1 MTRPKG
7 GGSGGSPGDPHK
19 HPGAGGRRERVAPLS
34 PSHSRS
40 LWLRRRPSRP
50 QTQRQQTD
58 PPHSRSLKVCAHPPP
73 RGRVCRTQGHAEER
87 ARATATATSRPRVYS
102 PRVKALS
109 RQAGSPL
116 PGPGPENHDPRV
128 EGVGYIPAGHRHRN
142 PAKGWTQRRL
152 LRATPFLCGAVLA
165 GLVREG
171 ARMLVGSGPG
181 AAGRTARLG
190 SARLPGLDRCL
201 GLS

>member
-34 PSHSRS
+34 PSHSRE
-40 LWLRRRPSRP
+40 PVAAAP
-50 QTQRQQTD
+50 AFPPPERQQTD
-58 PPHSRSLKVCAHPPP
+58 PPRSRSLKVCAHPPP
-73 RGRVCRTQGHAEER
+73 RGRVSRTQGHAEER
-87 ARATATATSRPRVYS
+87 ARATTMATSRPRVYS
-102 PRVKALS
+102 PRVEALS

-116 PGPGPENHDPRV
+116 PGPGPENRDPRV

-152 LRATPFLCGAVLA
+152 LPGTPFLCGAVLA

-171 ARMLVGSGPG
+171 ARMLVDSGPG